1 MFQQRGNSLECYCQ
15 NLNCIRKAPKK
26 QKTKK
31 YGNKTSQM
39 RSLIGMLRTGC
50 IKLKKK
56 ERKERKV
63 SPCEF
68 REVWKE
74 FQNKLEAL
82 MF

>member
-1 MFQQRGNSLECYCQ
+1 
-15 NLNCIRKAPKK
+15 
-26 QKTKK
+26 
-31 YGNKTSQM
+31 M
-39 RSLIGMLRTGC
+39 RSLIGMLRTGW

-74 FQNKLEAL
+74 F
-82 MF
+82 

>member
-1 MFQQRGNSLECYCQ
+1 
-15 NLNCIRKAPKK
+15 
-26 QKTKK
+26 
-31 YGNKTSQM
+31 M

-50 IKLKKK
+50 TKLEKK
-56 ERKERKV
+56 EKKERKV

-68 REVWKE
+68 HEVWKE

>member
-1 MFQQRGNSLECYCQ
+1 
-15 NLNCIRKAPKK
+15 
-26 QKTKK
+26 
-31 YGNKTSQM
+31 M

-50 IKLKKK
+50 TKLKKK
-56 ERKERKV
+56 KEKKERKV